1 MIQLSYQKRKKFPK
15 IFRHAV
21 TKTHYFVKWNF
32 SHLMFLNWCQ
42 TAHTSI
48 FSPNYTFFP
57 IKSDKNKK
65 LGKKFRHA
73 VTKTQISSKIYFCFT
88 LKPQNLIIWSRFT
101 LFWLI
106 FIKSLIKKKKKQKKF
121 RHAVTKTQIFL
132 KLTFT
137 STKTWKSYYIEEI
150 NLCKAI
156 FH

>member
-1 MIQLSYQKRKKFPK
+1 MIKLSYQKRKKFPK

-42 TAHTSI
+42 TAHTYI

-73 VTKTQISSKIYFCFT
+73 VTKTQIFSKIYFRFT
-88 LKPQNLIIWSRFT
+88 LKHQNLIIWSRFT
-101 LFWLI
+101 LVWLI
-106 FIKSLIKKKKKQKKF
+106 FIKSLIKKEKIKNTC
-121 RHAVTKTQIFL
+121 HAVTKTQIFL
-132 KLTFT
+132 KLSFT
-137 STKTWKSYYIEEI
+137 ST
-150 NLCKAI
+150 
-156 FH
+156 